1 MHSCRSELPCALSG
15 ASVQVDTYIKA
26 FYIPWEELS
35 RWAQTH
41 LAEYGKSRVLV
52 LVECMADA
60 YGVKRGQRSA
70 LIDSIR
76 TQLTEFV

>member
-1 MHSCRSELPCALSG
+1 VYSFDSDLLCALSG
-15 ASVQVDTYIKA
+15 LCVQVDSYIKA

-41 LAEYGKSRVLV
+41 LAEYGKGRVLV